1 MWSDSWRPNFHP
13 LISVTAQFPKMKLY
27 PPYVRFQVQFNHL
40 RFVVALLALS
50 LDVKPSY
57 EKNNEC
63 DMSSAK
69 NEQ

>member
-1 MWSDSWRPNFHP
+1 
-13 LISVTAQFPKMKLY
+13 MKLY
-27 PPYVRFQVQFNHL
+27 PPYVRFQVQFNRL

-50 LDVKPSY
+50 LDVKPRC
-57 EKNNEC
+57 EKKNEY